1 MSDEQGQADRPVG
14 RLTAGEAIS
23 RAAGLL
29 AQAELELT
37 NLPLMERLD
46 QLACSWLA
54 VAGLL
59 NERERV

>member
-1 MSDEQGQADRPVG
+1 MTAQPAV
-14 RLTAGEAIS
+14 TAGEAIAH
-23 RAAGLL
+23 AARLL

-54 VAGLL
+54 VANLL

>member
-1 MSDEQGQADRPVG
+1 MSDQPTHAQPAV
-14 RLTAGEAIS
+14 TAGEAIGH
-23 RAAGLL
+23 AARLL

-37 NLPLMERLD
+37 NLPLIERLD

-54 VAGLL
+54 VANLL

>member
-1 MSDEQGQADRPVG
+1 MSEQQPTPAPVT
-14 RLTAGEAIS
+14 TAGEAVGH
-23 RAAGLL
+23 AARLL

-54 VAGLL
+54 VANVLA
-59 NERERV
+59 ERERA

>member
-1 MSDEQGQADRPVG
+1 MSEQQHTPAPTV
-14 RLTAGEAIS
+14 TAGEAIGH
-23 RAAGLL
+23 AARLL

-37 NLPLMERLD
+37 NLPLIERLD

-54 VAGLL
+54 AANLL

>member
-1 MSDEQGQADRPVG
+1 MTAD
-14 RLTAGEAIS
+14 EAIGH
-23 RAAGLL
+23 AARLL

-37 NLPLMERLD
+37 NLPLIERLD

-54 VAGLL
+54 VANLL